1 MDEKPI
7 VNPNDSSEWA
17 RLQAKLRRGIESLDR
32 GEGIPVEQAFD
43 QLDDYIEALANRGA
57 RKDAA

>member
-1 MDEKPI
+1 MDEQPV
-7 VNPNDSSEWA
+7 VNPDDSAEWA
-17 RLQAKLRRGIESLDR
+17 RLQAKLRQGIESLDR

-43 QLDDYIEALANRGA
+43 ELDDYIDELAKRGD